1 MRIFSAGKS
10 LFVAVSAVII
20 VSFTPKIEAQNLDFM
35 LNTPPNFQFW
45 TVNTGCILAGQGFTG
60 SINQAG
66 STNPTNRHSIITSTQ
81 VDPYTLGQLVVPPPG
96 YSRCAKLGNDQ
107 VTCDA
112 SCSCSGGGSSGFAE
126 RLSYDLEVDDE
137 NPILLFKYAV
147 VLEEPTNSLHI
158 LANQPAF
165 DLRIFNSSG
174 QQISPSSCTGFS
186 VTANNAFSDGFQQGT
201 TTPGFS
207 QVFYKNWTPVGID
220 LTPYIGQML
229 TIDIKV
235 KDCGQGGHFGYMY
248 FVAKEIPAQ
257 IQQNFC
263 VGQSSITLTAPEG
276 YTYLWTPGGQTTRT
290 ISVNNPTIGSTYSVQ
305 LTSLPGCSFTLSTV
319 ISPDVV
325 TPSISGPTAVCV
337 GQTVTF
343 TDNSTSSRSRI
354 TNREWT
360 LPSGTF
366 VTPDSTATF
375 TPTTPGTYQISYKGI
390 NETGCFGTTSI
401 PLIVHPNPVAAFTAD
416 TICIGQPVSI
426 TNQSSPAS
434 NLTYSWSFSNGTTSN
449 LATPTNTIAAPGTYS
464 ATLTATDTLTGC
476 DASTTRTFI
485 VLNTPTQTNPQVLG
499 LCKGT
504 TYDLREFVNFVPSVN
519 TSLVQFSGTNV
530 VNGHLWNTAGL
541 AAGLYTVQV
550 SINAPGACPYSGTLS
565 LQLDDIDAQINP
577 VAPVCKGDSL
587 WVSSSSS
594 SALSPLT
601 NFNWYFQGQ
610 SYIGGP
616 DSVLFIALNN
626 GTYPLT
632 LAVQNLSGCWDS
644 TTVNVV
650 VHPNPTAQFTPGLS
664 CARIP
669 TAFTSNSIFPSGGP
683 GQYQWIFSDGQNAT
697 VANPSV
703 VFAAPGAYSATLW
716 VTDLSTGCT
725 DSASLSFTV
734 EPKPALVP
742 EIIQVCP
749 QTQVDLSDEFSTDIP
764 ATITFSGSSIW
775 SVGTRAPGIYYVP
788 VSITS
793 SAGCTYPDTLQIEVL
808 PVPTAVIT
816 QIPIQ
821 CYNSPTINLLDYVSA
836 PSSTLI
842 SFDGAF
848 VTGNFFSFSDAAV
861 GTNTVAIYLID
872 ANTGCRDTLSTTV
885 TVRPRPRIDFTAYHK
900 LCIQTPPFTPWGFK
914 PEGGQLY
921 SPLLDANDQFHPMNA
936 GEGVHAIGYIY
947 CDPYGCCDTV
957 FQDLDVRMDSCSVEM
972 FIPNT
977 FTHNQDGVNDS
988 YRFGY
993 HGVIEN
999 FEVEIVNRWG
1009 ERVFYSEDP
1018 DFVWDANN
1026 IEGTNEREKLD
1037 VYVVRARWTE
1047 FKYTDFWEPERRFR
1061 RFIGPLYI
1069 VR

>member
-1 MRIFSAGKS
+1 LGNFTNWNGQTS
-10 LFVAVSAVII
+10 LTNISNWTNGIVTGRHTII
-20 VSFTPKIEAQNLDFM
+20 SNSNAFWDI
-35 LNTPPNFQFW
+35 NTN
-45 TVNTGCILAGQGFTG
+45 GAL
-60 SINQAG
+60 
-66 STNPTNRHSIITSTQ
+66 R
-81 VDPYTLGQLVVPPPG
+81 VPPLGFPF
-96 YSRCAKLGNDQ
+96 CARLGNDGVGRQ
-107 VTCDA
+107 Q
-112 SCSCSGGGSSGFAE
+112 E
-126 RLSYDLEVDDE
+126 RLRYDFTVTSSVQ
-137 NPILLFKYAV
+137 ILIYRYAV
-147 VLEEPTNSLHI
+147 VLEDPGHPITSQPYFKVSVLNSNGQPLGTSGCYTYYQNATSAGSAAGWNTAPYGVRWLPWKTEAISLTNIPIGTNLI
-158 LANQPAF
+158 LEF
-165 DLRIFNSSG
+165 E
-174 QQISPSSCTGFS
+174 
-186 VTANNAFSDGFQQGT
+186 TA
-201 TTPGFS
+201 
-207 QVFYKNWTPVGID
+207 
-220 LTPYIGQML
+220 
-229 TIDIKV
+229 
-235 KDCGQGGHFGYMY
+235 DCGAGAHYGYAYLM
-248 FVAKEIPAQ
+248 AECKPAQ
-257 IQQNFC
+257 IQQIFC
-263 VGQSSITLTAPEG
+263 AGQNQITLEAPLGFSYQWNNGSSSRVISIT
-276 YTYLWTPGGQTTRT
+276 
-290 ISVNNPTIGSTYSVQ
+290 NPTIGSTYSVTM
-305 LTSLPGCSFTLSTV
+305 TSASGCQVTLSTV

-343 TDNSTSSRSRI
+343 TDNSTSSRSPI

-366 VTPDSTATF
+366 VTTVPTATF
-375 TPTTPGTYQISYKGI
+375 TPSAPGTYRIYYKGI
-390 NETGCFGTTSI
+390 NQTGCFDTTSI

-504 TYDLREFVNFVPSVN
+504 TYDLREYVNFVPSVD

-577 VAPVCKGDSL
+577 VTPVCKGDSL

-626 GTYPLT
+626 GTFPLT
-632 LAVQNLSGCWDS
+632 LAVQNQSGCWDS

-650 VHPNPTAQFTPGLS
+650 IHPNPTAQFTPGLS

-669 TAFTSNSIFPSGGP
+669 TAFTSNSSFPSGGP
-683 GQYQWIFSDGQNAT
+683 GQYQWIFSDGQTAT
-697 VANPSV
+697 VASPSL

-1018 DFVWDANN
+1018 DFIWDANN
-1026 IEGTNEREKLD
+1026 LNEGAYNREKLD

-1061 RFIGPLYI
+1061 RFIGPLYLM
-1069 VR
+1069 R